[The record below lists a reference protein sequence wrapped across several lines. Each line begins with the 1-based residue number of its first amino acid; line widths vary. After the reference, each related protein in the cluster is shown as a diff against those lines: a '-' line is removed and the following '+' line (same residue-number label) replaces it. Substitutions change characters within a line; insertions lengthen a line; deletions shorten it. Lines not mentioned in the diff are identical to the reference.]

1 MTKKAMIN
9 EMVEKNYFITTTGTK
24 ESLKNYLNRI
34 FLKEEIEQRYKEYLK
49 WKEEK

>member
-9 EMVEKNYFITTTGTK
+9 EMVEANYYITKGTK
-24 ESLKNYLNRI
+24 ESLKNYMNRI
-34 FLKEEIEQRYKEYLK
+34 FLKEEIEKRYSLYLK

>member
-9 EMVEKNYFITTTGTK
+9 EMVEANYYITTTGTK
-24 ESLKNYLNRI
+24 ESLKNYMNRT
-34 FLKEEIEQRYKEYLK
+34 FLKEETEKRYEEYLK